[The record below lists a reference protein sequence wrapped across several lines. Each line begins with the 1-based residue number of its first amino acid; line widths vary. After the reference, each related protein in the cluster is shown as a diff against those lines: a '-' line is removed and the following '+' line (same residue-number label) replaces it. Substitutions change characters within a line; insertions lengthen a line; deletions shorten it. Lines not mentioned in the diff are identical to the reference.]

1 MTKKQMMPTQSSQ
14 STNQSNALHT
24 LKSSFGLAKAAK
36 IISYPVLALGA
47 VASANAG
54 IIVVDG
60 DINLNATTV
69 PEGTSASVD
78 WDIDGDSITDMS
90 FGNGFSAC
98 GDNTSICL
106 TSSGVGAG
114 FASVGAT
121 SVDGSFVSNSLISVS
136 SGTTVDSSN
145 SFSHLTCA
153 DFFDVDCD
161 HTSNVNDC
169 SGMGFDLFDEADNFG
184 GIFGFQF
191 DNGGTTNY
199 GVARF
204 EVTSWDGDGDNGL
217 GNFRITQWAYNDDGG
232 AISGSALPDVEVSE
246 PATIGIM
253 LLGIGAMGLRRRRQ
267 AMKLAS

>member
-1 MTKKQMMPTQSSQ
+1 MMPTQSSQ

-36 IISYPVLALGA
+36 MISYPVLAFGA

-54 IIVVDG
+54 IIVVND
-60 DINLNATTV
+60 DINLNASSV
-69 PEGTSASVD
+69 PGTD

-90 FGNGFSAC
+90 FGNGFC
-98 GDNTSICL
+98 GSGSICL

-114 FASVGAT
+114 FANVSGTSNLVSVSGAT
-121 SVDGSFVSNSLISVS
+121 TIDSN
-136 SGTTVDSSN
+136 N
-145 SFSHLTCA
+145 EFRQLTCG

-161 HTSNVNDC
+161 HTSHGGSCGDAF
-169 SGMGFDLFDEADNFG
+169 SLFNEADNFN

-204 EVTSWDGDGDNGL
+204 EVTSWDGDASNGL
-217 GNFRITQWAYNDDGG
+217 GNFNITQWAYNDDGG
-232 AISGSALPDVEVSE
+232 AISGSALPDVQVSE
-246 PATIGIM
+246 PATIGI
-253 LLGIGAMGLRRRRQ
+253 
-267 AMKLAS
+267 S